1 MQGRGSAG
9 SRAGSSTAVSNRREG
24 AEPLK
29 RAGEPQAFQPDP
41 VSLRQPPVLL
51 LPGTRAPMDGP
62 QGSASEAERRGNGSG
77 RTNRRQVHTSSFSTQ
92 AGKNNLDVGWRHLTG
107 PPEAQGI
114 VLQNSN
120 DCGPSTAGHTPTLHG
135 CPLCLDMAVHLC
147 GP

>member
-1 MQGRGSAG
+1 MWGRGSSG
-9 SRAGSSTAVSNRREG
+9 SRAGSSTAVSSRREG

-41 VSLRQPPVLL
+41 ASLRQPPVLL

-62 QGSASEAERRGNGSG
+62 QGSAFEAESRAEKRGNGSG

-107 PPEAQGI
+107 PPRPRG
-114 VLQNSN
+114 
-120 DCGPSTAGHTPTLHG
+120 
-135 CPLCLDMAVHLC
+135 
-147 GP
+147 